1 MVPLPSLEAK
11 VLMMRKHL
19 EDRAVANLPYDEV
32 PNSSIVLSLKLNPFI
47 DGCSDGRVQWG

>member
-19 EDRAVANLPYDEV
+19 EDRAVTNLPYDEV